1 MKLLPHYFKWIGIG
15 LLILSIILGIDDFY
29 RGFFDGL
36 LGKAPMNF
44 VPIFPKYFPQLSNY
58 TILSGLLVYIL
69 AKNKKED
76 EFAQKLRYESAF
88 IVLILT
94 IVVLFFVYLVNP
106 DIKMSPGYILLIQM
120 LAYLFIRLIKRK
132 LILET

>member
-1 MKLLPHYFKWIGIG
+1 MKLLPHFFKWIGVG
-15 LLILSIILGIDDFY
+15 LLILSVILGIDDFY
-29 RGFFDGL
+29 RGFIDGL
-36 LGKAPMNF
+36 LGKTPMDFAP
-44 VPIFPKYFPQLSNY
+44 VFPQLSNY
-58 TILSGLLVYIL
+58 AILLGLLVYIL

-76 EFAQKLRYESAF
+76 EFAQKLRYESAY

-120 LAYLFIRLIKRK
+120 IAYLFIRLIKK
-132 LILET
+132 GVILGD